1 MAPRKETALVPI
13 QTAAMLE
20 RKTTPELS
28 FTNGRRAGHPA
39 DPPRRPQTKEWT
51 DRPGLTFS
59 AWSCPVLDPDAE
71 GCLKCPELRVLS
83 SCSNAGLTLHPL
95 ARPYDHDY
103 SF

>member
-39 DPPRRPQTKEWT
+39 DPSQAPSDKGVDRQTRT
-51 DRPGLTFS
+51 DIF
-59 AWSCPVLDPDAE
+59 CVE
-71 GCLKCPELRVLS
+71 LS
-83 SCSNAGLTLHPL
+83 SAGP
-95 ARPYDHDY
+95 RC
-103 SF
+103 